1 MQKMIFHIPKNEKN
15 VFHRW
20 DKLRIVKNKQPL
32 FNKEENTMKL
42 FSKKTTIYLGSEEQK
57 DNMINKLESQHL
69 EYELKQD
76 RDGVAGSRPVYR
88 LKVYAADYAKVV

>member
-1 MQKMIFHIPKNEKN
+1 MIFHIPKNEKN

-42 FSKKTTIYLGSEEQK
+42 FSKKTTIILGSEEQK
-57 DNMINKLESQHL
+57 ELMINKLESRHI
-69 EYELKQD
+69 EYEIKED
-76 RDGVAGSRPVYR
+76 RDAIAGSHPVYKLR
-88 LKVYAADYAKVV
+88 VYAADYAKVV

>member
-1 MQKMIFHIPKNEKN
+1 
-15 VFHRW
+15 
-20 DKLRIVKNKQPL
+20 
-32 FNKEENTMKL
+32 MKF
-42 FSKKTTIYLGSEEQK
+42 FSRKSTIYLGSEEQK

-76 RDGVAGSRPVYR
+76 RDSAAGRTVYI